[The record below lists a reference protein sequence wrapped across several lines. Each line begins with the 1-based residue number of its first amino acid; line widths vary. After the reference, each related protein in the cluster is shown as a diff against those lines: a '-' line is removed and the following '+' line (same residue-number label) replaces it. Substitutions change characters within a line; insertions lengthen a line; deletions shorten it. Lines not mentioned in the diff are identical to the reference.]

1 MDHIRAAALALC
13 AVACAANPDP
23 IVDMQ
28 GVDPVL
34 YEQDLADC
42 KQYSRQIRTEVGVAK
57 GAAGGAA
64 VGGAIGAI
72 GGDTAKGAGVGAVAG
87 GAKSAQL
94 NEREKQRVVKNC
106 MRGRGYKVLN

>member
-1 MDHIRAAALALC
+1 MDHVKATVLALC
-13 AVACAANPDP
+13 AAACAAHPDP
-23 IVDMQ
+23 IVDMT

-34 YEQDLADC
+34 YEQDLQDC
-42 KQYSRQIRTEVGVAK
+42 KQISRQIRTEVGVAK

-72 GGDTAKGAGVGAVAG
+72 GGDTTKGAGVGAVAG

-94 NEREKQRVVKNC
+94 NEREKQQVVKNC
-106 MRGRGYKVLN
+106 MRQRGYKVLN

>member
-1 MDHIRAAALALC
+1 MDHIKATALALL
-13 AVACAANPDP
+13 AAGCAAHPDP
-23 IVDMQ
+23 IVDMT

-34 YEQDLADC
+34 YQQDLEDC
-42 KQYSRQIRTEVGVAK
+42 RQYSRQIKTEVGVAK

-106 MRGRGYKVLN
+106 MRMRGYKVLN